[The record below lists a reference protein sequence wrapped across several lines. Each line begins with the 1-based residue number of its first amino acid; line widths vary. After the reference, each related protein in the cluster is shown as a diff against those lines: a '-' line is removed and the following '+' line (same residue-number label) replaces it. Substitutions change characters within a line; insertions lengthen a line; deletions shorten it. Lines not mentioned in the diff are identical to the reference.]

1 MIAKCAVWFGGYLL
15 LYAHNASFA
24 LIVMDSAVGAAKVL
38 AIVESSKAFGFA
50 LKEKQIESIS
60 SFVEGHD
67 TFVSLPTGYGK
78 SIIYA
83 ILPSVFD
90 RIKG

>member
-1 MIAKCAVWFGGYLL
+1 
-15 LYAHNASFA
+15 
-24 LIVMDSAVGAAKVL
+24 MDSAGDAAKAL
-38 AIVESSKAFGFA
+38 ALESIVESSKAFGFA